1 MFALEIDFHDGI
13 SPPET
18 ILVRRSNAIIGSG
31 EMAHVVIEGATSS
44 LCELRLVRGLGR
56 EFSCYPVRRPNQPQ
70 ATPPFIEGSYVGT
83 AELKLGDITL
93 HVTSLDADLM
103 VQPEE
108 FPDRAAVRV
117 LQSSLTRNTTVFPAI
132 AVMAARPVYLS
143 FPEEM
148 SLLIGRSRKCALR
161 LDASDV
167 SSEHARAGIDGGKC
181 WIEDLGSTNGTFVG
195 EEKVSGRRYLE
206 QGETIRVGAEFI
218 LTPILSVD
226 DVSSLNSRTVEFP
239 ETTLG
244 HTFPCLVSQH
254 DEIRPSRFPLKGGA
268 KVTIGRDPANDIWIS
283 SAHISR
289 RHVEVLWNG
298 EDSVEVVDYS
308 SNGAFL
314 GDERL
319 PKGVPV
325 VLTGGLS
332 VIDFASGVLLG
343 VCFSEDD
350 ETNFSENYADRI
362 LEPEVDESAPIA
374 INTMAV
380 TGAFPETRDIFDAIS
395 DEEPGFESPEEDV
408 RRVLER
414 AAGISD
420 QYAQE
425 DESEESVFER
435 MARINANR
443 GHDSPEAASE
453 YVEGDL
459 LEGDIPQNLAEDF
472 PEVASGDLGFE
483 NLQDSDSSGELSDFE
498 RFQQEQLLQGGA
510 DMFDS
515 EREFALMDGDF
526 DEDLLKA
533 GGLGRGFWL
542 IVGLVIVF
550 LVLLSLFILTNG

>member
-18 ILVRRSNAIIGSG
+18 ILIRRSNAIIGSG

-56 EFSCYPVRRPNQPQ
+56 EFSCYPVRRPDQPQ

-117 LQSSLTRNTTVFPAI
+117 LQSSLTRNTTVFPALAI
-132 AVMAARPVYLS
+132 MAARPVYLS
-143 FPEEM
+143 FPEDM

-167 SSEHARAGIDGGKC
+167 SSEHARAGIDQGRC

-206 QGETIRVGAEFI
+206 QGETVRVGAEFI

-239 ETTLG
+239 ESTLG

-254 DEIRPSRFPLKGGA
+254 DDIRPSRFPLKGGA

-314 GDERL
+314 GEERL

-350 ETNFSENYADRI
+350 ERNFNENYANRI
-362 LEPEVDESAPIA
+362 LDSEEDEGAPVA

-380 TGAFPETRDIFDAIS
+380 TGAFPETRDLFDNIAEGAP
-395 DEEPGFESPEEDV
+395 DFEEPEEDV

-425 DESEESVFER
+425 EEGEESVFER
-435 MARINANR
+435 MARINTNR

-453 YVEGDL
+453 YVEGGL
-459 LEGDIPQNLAEDF
+459 VEGEMSEGFGQDF
-472 PEVASGDLGFE
+472 PDVAGQELGFE
-483 NLQDSDSSGELSDFE
+483 GIQEQDSAGELSDFE
-498 RFQQEQLLQGGA
+498 KFQQEQQLHGGA

-515 EREFALMDGDF
+515 ERDFALMDGDF

-533 GGLGRGFWL
+533 GGMGRGFWL
-542 IVGLVIVF
+542 LVGLVIVL
-550 LVLLSLFILTNG
+550 LVLLSLFILSNG